1 MRATHDARTRLIDG
15 GVAAAVLGVSWLSV
29 FVAHDVGGEEARSL
43 IPVWSEYV
51 LLAVMIA
58 PLAWRRRWPL
68 ATLATVAPLSLI
80 AFGAQVPDPWGPTL
94 ALFLALYTAGA
105 RSRDRWR
112 DPLRI
117 ATCVATMG
125 MVAWNLLHNAE
136 AVGFDLLLLSGYAV
150 VVNAGFLVAA
160 WLLGD
165 AARTRDDN
173 ERELERRARE
183 LAENQREREH
193 QAIMTERVRMAREL
207 HDVVAH
213 HVSVMGIQASAAQR
227 VLDAD
232 QTAARD
238 ALTTVAQSGRD
249 AVDELQ
255 RLVGLLRQS
264 HPDDGLYAAPQPTL
278 DDLARLVDGCGLPAS
293 LRRVGRPRQVP
304 ASVALSAYRI
314 VQEALTNV
322 LKHAGHVR
330 TVVVVTYAAEHLQ
343 VEVVN
348 DGGDAQLSDMGAG
361 RGILG
366 MRERVAMLGGELS
379 HGTATG
385 GGYRVFAALPTAGS
399 FDPQPSGA

>member
-1 MRATHDARTRLIDG
+1 MRAAHEARTRVIDG
-15 GVAAAVLGVSWLSV
+15 GVTAAVLGVSWLSV
-29 FVAHDVGGEEARSL
+29 FVAHDVGGDEARSL

-51 LLAVMIA
+51 LLAAMIA

-68 ATLATVAPLSLI
+68 ATLATVGPLSLV
-80 AFGAQVPDPWGPTL
+80 AFGVQVPDPWGPTI

-117 ATCVATMG
+117 TTCVATMAL
-125 MVAWNLLHNAE
+125 VTWNLLHDTD
-136 AVGFDLLLLSGYAV
+136 AVGFDLLLLSSYII
-150 VVNAGFLVAA
+150 VVNVGFLVAA

-227 VLDAD
+227 VLGTD
-232 QTAARD
+232 QTTARD
-238 ALTTVAQSGRD
+238 ALATVAQSGRD
-249 AVDELQ
+249 AVDELR

-264 HPDDGLYAAPQPTL
+264 HPDDELSAAPQPTL
-278 DDLARLVDGCGLPAS
+278 EDLERLVEGCGLPAT
-293 LRRVGRPRQVP
+293 LRRVGRRRQVP
-304 ASVALSAYRI
+304 ASVALSAWPCS
-314 VQEALTNV
+314 
-322 LKHAGHVR
+322 
-330 TVVVVTYAAEHLQ
+330 VVTSAT
-343 VEVVN
+343 
-348 DGGDAQLSDMGAG
+348 GRRPAG
-361 RGILG
+361 
-366 MRERVAMLGGELS
+366 
-379 HGTATG
+379 GTACSRPCPPPDRSTG
-385 GGYRVFAALPTAGS
+385 SRATHDQRAAVRRPAPRAVGLPADPRDRAGPA
-399 FDPQPSGA
+399 DRR